1 MKNDKKEKI
10 IEIATK
16 IFSRFGMKKSTMD
29 EIAQH
34 IRMSKSTLYH
44 YFKSKEDIF
53 LEVVK
58 KEADTFK
65 TYLKDEL
72 RKAHSPDDKFRA
84 YAKGRMKYLKEL
96 VNYYTTLTDAY
107 LNVYS
112 FADEIRKDFSKFEL
126 DTIKQIFNEG
136 IDRGVFAIENVELT
150 ARMVTLAFKG
160 FEYML
165 ITREWELDEDEEHDF
180 EDHLDTLIDTFFK
193 GIKK

>member
-1 MKNDKKEKI
+1 MRNDKKEKI

-34 IRMSKSTLYH
+34 IRMGKSTLYH

-65 TYLKDEL
+65 TYLRDEL
-72 RKAHSPDDKFRA
+72 KQAHTPDEKFRV
-84 YAKGRMKYLKEL
+84 YAKGRMKYLQEL

-107 LNVYS
+107 LDMYS
-112 FADEIRKDFSKFEL
+112 FAEEVRKDFSNFEL
-126 DTIKQIFNEG
+126 NTIKQIFNEG
-136 IDRGVFAIENVELT
+136 IDKGVFAIDNVELT

-165 ITREWELDEDEEHDF
+165 ITKEWDLDTEQEHDF
-180 EDHLDTLIDTFFK
+180 EEHLDTLIDTFFK

>member
-1 MKNDKKEKI
+1 MKDEKKEKI

-16 IFSRFGMKKSTMD
+16 VFSRFGMKKSTMD
-29 EIAQH
+29 EIAHH
-34 IRMSKSTLYH
+34 IRMGKSTLYH

-72 RKAHSPDDKFRA
+72 KQAYTPDDKFRV

-96 VNYYTTLTDAY
+96 VNYYTTLTDAC
-107 LNVYS
+107 LDLYS
-112 FADEIRKDFSKFEL
+112 FADEVRKDFSNFEL
-126 DTIKQIFNEG
+126 NTIKQIFNEG
-136 IDRGVFAIENVELT
+136 IDKGVFVIDNVDLT

-165 ITREWELDEDEEHDF
+165 ITKEWDLEKEQDHDF
-180 EDHLDTLIDTFFK
+180 EDQLDTLIDTFFK